1 MDLNFTEE
9 QLMLQDAARR
19 IAQDVIAPSAEHFD
33 RSGDPSDCGGNGGSR
48 CRPAQRVRRS
58 VQPGCE
64 PRTSVETDER

>member
-33 RSGDPSDCGGNGGSR
+33 RSGEFPLDNIRLLGESGLMGIEV
-48 CRPAQRVRRS
+48 PARS
-58 VQPGCE
+58 V
-64 PRTSVETDER
+64 RWWAMN